1 MGVPPCL
8 ETWIVTGEG
17 VALKRDAGTCARKTL
32 VSAPEGVMT
41 AVPFALVAYTT
52 EVFRK
57 LVP

>member
-17 VALKRDAGTCARKTL
+17 VARKTL